1 MAIPLARSVRVAV
14 SIGALLALAGCTSAP
29 ATAPEPEPS
38 ATVEPSP
45 EPAPAPEKTAKP
57 DDVLFTVSA
66 KVRAIDGTTLAISI
80 TGREPV
86 ASTDT
91 AAAPLVEDFV
101 EQCTALEGR
110 SVSDASAPISEESLA
125 KFGSSLMRIDL
136 ASSPEGE
143 TFVAPVDLAL
153 GSPYYAKVASGDK
166 VQAIDTTTTCT
177 GRYQMTGSG
186 AGTAITNYESGRT
199 LPDLSQWAYGH
210 YGFTV
215 PFESGATIEACRVV
229 VTELATPTVED
240 VPGWDP
246 GSDATGISCGIGY
259 RGE

>member
-1 MAIPLARSVRVAV
+1 MAIPPSFTLRVVV
-14 SIGALLALAGCTSAP
+14 SCVALLTLAGCTSAP
-29 ATAPEPEPS
+29 AAEPEPTPEP
-38 ATVEPSP
+38 TVEPSK
-45 EPAPAPEKTAKP
+45 EPVAEKPAEP

-66 KVRAIDGTTLAISI
+66 KVRAIDGTTLGISL
-80 TGREPV
+80 TGRTPV
-86 ASTDT
+86 AATEKS
-91 AAAPLVEDFV
+91 AATLVDSFV
-101 EQCTALEGR
+101 EQCGALDGR
-110 SVSDASAPISEESLA
+110 SVSDASTQISPESLA
-125 KFGSSLMRIDL
+125 TFGSSLLRIDL

-143 TFVAPVDLAL
+143 TFVAPVDLLL

-166 VQAIDTTTTCT
+166 VQAIDTTDTCT

-186 AGTAITNYESGRT
+186 MGTAITNYESGGT
-199 LPDLSQWAYGH
+199 LPDLDQWAYGH

-215 PFESGATIEACRVV
+215 PFESGATIEACQVV
-229 VTELATPTVED
+229 VTELATPTVDD

>member
-1 MAIPLARSVRVAV
+1 MAIPPARSVRVAV
-14 SIGALLALAGCTSAP
+14 ALVALLTLAGCTSAP
-29 ATAPEPEPS
+29 AAEPEPEPT
-38 ATVEPSP
+38 ATVEPTREP
-45 EPAPAPEKTAKP
+45 EPETTAEP

-66 KVRAIDGTTLAISI
+66 KVRAIDGTTLGISL
-80 TGREPV
+80 TGRSPV

-101 EQCTALEGR
+101 EQCVALEGR
-110 SVSDASAPISEESLA
+110 SVSDASVPISEESLA
-125 KFGSSLMRIDL
+125 SFGSSLLRIDL

-143 TFVAPVDLAL
+143 TFVAPVDLVL
-153 GSPYYAKVASGDK
+153 GSPYYAKVAFGDR
-166 VQAIDTTTTCT
+166 VQEVETNATCT

-186 AGTAITNYESGRT
+186 SGTAITNYESGTT
-199 LPDLSQWAYGH
+199 LANLRQWAYGH

-229 VTELATPTVED
+229 VTELAASVVD
-240 VPGWDP
+240 DIPGWDP

>member
-1 MAIPLARSVRVAV
+1 VANRPALNVRAAV
-14 SIGALLALAGCTSAP
+14 SFAALLMLAGCTSAP
-29 ATAPEPEPS
+29 AAEPVTEPTP
-38 ATVEPSP
+38 TVEPSK
-45 EPAPAPEKTAKP
+45 EPAAEAPTKR

-66 KVRAIDGTTLAISI
+66 NVRAIDGTTLGISL

-86 ASTDT
+86 ASTDS
-91 AAAPLVEDFV
+91 AAARLVDDFV
-101 EQCTALEGR
+101 DQCTALEGR
-110 SVSDASAPISEESLA
+110 SVSDADMPISDESLST
-125 KFGSSLMRIDL
+125 FGSSLLRIDL

-143 TFVAPVDLAL
+143 TFVAPVDLVL

-166 VQAIDTTTTCT
+166 VQAVDTTATCT
-177 GRYQMTGSG
+177 GRYQMTGTGSG
-186 AGTAITNYESGRT
+186 VAITNYESGVSQPN
-199 LPDLSQWAYGH
+199 LDQWAYGH

-215 PFESGATIEACRVV
+215 PYESGTTIEACRVV
-229 VTELATPTVED
+229 VTELAASTVED

>member
-1 MAIPLARSVRVAV
+1 MAIPPALTVRVAV
-14 SIGALLALAGCTSAP
+14 SFGALLVLAGCTSAP
-29 ATAPEPEPS
+29 AAEPVAEPTP
-38 ATVEPSP
+38 TVEPSKEP
-45 EPAPAPEKTAKP
+45 EPEKTAEP

-66 KVRAIDGTTLAISI
+66 KVRAIDGTTLGISL
-80 TGREPV
+80 TGREPI

-91 AAAPLVEDFV
+91 AAARLRNDFV
-101 EQCTALEGR
+101 EQCAALDGL
-110 SVSDASAPISEESLA
+110 SVSDAAVPISEESLA
-125 KFGSSLMRIDL
+125 TFGSSLLRIDL

-166 VQAIDTTTTCT
+166 VQAVDTTETCT
-177 GRYQMTGSG
+177 GRYQITGSG
-186 AGTAITNYESGRT
+186 SGTAITNYESGGPQ
-199 LPDLSQWAYGH
+199 PDLDQWAFGH

-215 PFESGATIEACRVV
+215 PFESGATIEACQVV
-229 VTELATPTVED
+229 VTELAAPIVED

>member
-1 MAIPLARSVRVAV
+1 MAIPPARAVRFAV
-14 SIGALLALAGCTSAP
+14 SFVALLTLAGCTSAP
-29 ATAPEPEPS
+29 AAEPEPTPEPTLEPSQKPEPEK
-38 ATVEPSP
+38 
-45 EPAPAPEKTAKP
+45 APES

-66 KVRAIDGTTLAISI
+66 KVRAIDGTTLGISL
-80 TGREPV
+80 TGRTPI
-86 ASTDT
+86 
-91 AAAPLVEDFV
+91 AATEESAATLVESFV
-101 EQCTALEGR
+101 EQCIALDGR
-110 SVSDASAPISEESLA
+110 SVSDASIPISQESLA
-125 KFGSSLMRIDL
+125 TFGSSLLRIDL

-143 TFVAPVDLAL
+143 TFVAPIDLLL

-166 VQAIDTTTTCT
+166 VQAIDTTSTCT

-186 AGTAITNYESGRT
+186 SGTAITNYESGAM
-199 LPDLSQWAYGH
+199 LPDLGQWAYGH

-229 VTELATPTVED
+229 VTELATPIVED

>member
-1 MAIPLARSVRVAV
+1 MAIPPSLAVRFAV
-14 SIGALLALAGCTSAP
+14 SFVVLLTLAGCTSAP
-29 ATAPEPEPS
+29 AAEPEPEPTPT
-38 ATVEPSP
+38 AEPTK
-45 EPAPAPEKTAKP
+45 EPVAEKPAEP

-66 KVRAIDGTTLAISI
+66 KVRAIDGTTLDISL
-80 TGREPV
+80 TGHEPV
-86 ASTDT
+86 ASTDN

-101 EQCTALEGR
+101 EQCAALEGR
-110 SVSDASAPISEESLA
+110 SVSDATAPISEESLA
-125 KFGSSLMRIDL
+125 SFGSSLLRIDL

-143 TFVAPVDLAL
+143 TFVAPVDLVL
-153 GSPYYAKVASGDK
+153 GSPYYAKVAFGDT
-166 VQAIDTTTTCT
+166 VQAIDTTDTCT
-177 GRYQMTGSG
+177 GRFQMTGSG
-186 AGTAITNYESGRT
+186 SGTAITNYESGGT
-199 LPDLSQWAYGH
+199 MPDVSQWAYGH

-229 VTELATPTVED
+229 VSELAASVVED